1 MLPSGPH
8 WKSHTL
14 QPWITTKCQV
24 ILYYRNPVECIQSL
38 LSHPLFMPHISFI
51 PQKVWTSFAQIVCV
65 YQEWLLGNHAWDL
78 QVSLLFPEIHSL
90 SDLTKDQIPN
100 GATLLRVVLSSDKT
114 NILVMSGNQMAHPL
128 LLSLANIDSSV
139 QCKGSLHGRVLLMLL
154 PVTSFIYKKTHICS
168 LLSDC
173 LIHECLDL
181 VLNPLK
187 IAATVGIMMGVPIG
201 NLHYC
206 FTPLVAYIADTPEQ
220 SLLAGIS
227 PKASPV
233 STDIYKE
240 FGDLVPHPP
249 CTSSRTL
256 EDIEQACLEAD
267 LDNFETFL
275 KIVKCYYLN
284 GVHMPLWRNWL
295 LSDPLIFFT
304 PKVLHLFHH
313 MSWDH
318 DLQWCINVLG
328 PAEIDYQLS
337 LIQIAIGYCCFDEG
351 VSNLKQVT
359 GHDHCAM
366 QRYIIAAIVGGIPP
380 KFLLAICSLLDFCY
394 FSQMPCFDHDALT
407 KVEASLGTFHDNKL
421 AILTAGGRQ
430 GSKGSLDHW
439 EIPKLE
445 LLQHG
450 S

>member
-1 MLPSGPH
+1 FANDPHATHWKNNLYYPFASRADWQLVSWLLCSHLSMAAIDKFLSLELVQLGLIQQLPISFQSARELCLHVEMLPSGPH

-38 LSHPLFMPHISFI
+38 LSHPLFVPHISFI
-51 PQKVWTSFAQIVCV
+51 PQKVWTSFAQVVCV

-78 QVSLLFPEIHSL
+78 Q
-90 SDLTKDQIPN
+90 DQIPN

-139 QCKGSLHGRVLLMLL
+139 QCKGLLHGRVLLMLL
-154 PVTSFIYKKTHICS
+154 LVTSFIYKKTHICS

-233 STDIYKE
+233 STAIYKE

-249 CTSSRTL
+249 RTSSRTL
-256 EDIEQACLEAD
+256 EDIE
-267 LDNFETFL
+267 
-275 KIVKCYYLN
+275 
-284 GVHMPLWRNWL
+284 
-295 LSDPLIFFT
+295 
-304 PKVLHLFHH
+304 
-313 MSWDH
+313 
-318 DLQWCINVLG
+318 
-328 PAEIDYQLS
+328 
-337 LIQIAIGYCCFDEG
+337 
-351 VSNLKQVT
+351 
-359 GHDHCAM
+359 
-366 QRYIIAAIVGGIPP
+366 
-380 KFLLAICSLLDFCY
+380 
-394 FSQMPCFDHDALT
+394 
-407 KVEASLGTFHDNKL
+407 
-421 AILTAGGRQ
+421 
-430 GSKGSLDHW
+430 
-439 EIPKLE
+439 
-445 LLQHG
+445 
-450 S
+450 